1 MKKKISILTVL
12 YWACIGCVILGI
24 LFAILTFIDYG
35 GLFGA
40 FLAVGT
46 LYPFVIL
53 QSAYMVWYCGRQRKN
68 IWNIVAAV
76 TCAAVLFLAIDIA
89 ENIMCTI
96 YYRDS
101 YGSLGQMY
109 AGQII
114 FAILFFLMM
123 VFALVQ
129 NRRTAHHDLSR

>member
-1 MKKKISILTVL
+1 MKKKIGILTLL
-12 YWACIGCVILGI
+12 YWACIGCMIFGI
-24 LFAILTFIDYG
+24 LFAILTFMNYG

-53 QSAYMVWYCGRQRKN
+53 QCAYVVGYLGRARKN

-101 YGSLGQMY
+101 YDSLGQMY
-109 AGQII
+109 SGQII
-114 FAILFFLMM
+114 FAVLFFIIM

-129 NRRTAHHDLSR
+129 NRREAQNDLS